1 VPGKVL
7 FRPEAE
13 ADLIAIALFIGEHS
27 PQRAIEFLARLRQRC
42 AMLEQLPHAG
52 RPREELGAGLRSLVE
67 RPYIILYRSVD
78 STAEIVAI
86 VHGAR
91 DLPAVLASRIA
102 NEAN

>member
-1 VPGKVL
+1 MPGKVL

-13 ADLIAIALFIGEHS
+13 SDLVAIALFISEHS
-27 PQRAIEFLARLRQRC
+27 QQRAIEFLARLRQR
-42 AMLEQLPHAG
+42 
-52 RPREELGAGLRSLVE
+52 RPREELGAGVRSLVE
-67 RPYIILYRSVD
+67 RPYVILYRVVD

-102 NEAN
+102 NETD

>member
-1 VPGKVL
+1 MPGKVL

-13 ADLIAIALFIGEHS
+13 SDLVAIALFISEHS
-27 PQRAIEFLARLRQRC
+27 QQRAIEFLARLRQRC
-42 AMLEQLPHAG
+42 AILEQHLHAG
-52 RPREELGAGLRSLVE
+52 RPREELGAGVRSLVE
-67 RPYIILYRSVD
+67 RTYVILYRVMD

-102 NEAN
+102 NETD